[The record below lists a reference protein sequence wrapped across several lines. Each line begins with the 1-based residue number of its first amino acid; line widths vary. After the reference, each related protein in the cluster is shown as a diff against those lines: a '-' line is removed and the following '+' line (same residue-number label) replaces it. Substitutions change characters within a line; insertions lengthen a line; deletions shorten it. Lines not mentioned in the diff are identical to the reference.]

1 MAPGQIGAG
10 QGAAR
15 PVGAGRGVNT
25 GPDAIRRVAV
35 VIPVHNEEQH
45 LERALTAVRAAE
57 ARVAAELPGVAVQVV
72 LVLDS
77 CTDRSLQMAESFS
90 GEDDRWVILPVSYR
104 SVGNSRRA
112 GVDAAL
118 AGAGRTAHAG
128 GTAADQ
134 AMRGVWL
141 ANTDADSC
149 VPEHWLVRQLELA
162 AAGADVVLGTVQPDP
177 SGTHHELLARWHA
190 RHVFSEHHPH
200 VYGANLGLR
209 ASSYLDV
216 GGFPAVDFD
225 EDRTL
230 VDRLRS
236 SGAGIVSTDS
246 TRVLTS
252 GRTAGRAP
260 RGFAAYLLALAQS

>member
-1 MAPGQIGAG
+1 MAPGGIGTG
-10 QGAAR
+10 QGAPR
-15 PVGAGRGVNT
+15 LVGAGRGVGT
-25 GPDAIRRVAV
+25 GQHRIRQVAV
-35 VIPVHNEEQH
+35 VIPVHNEELH
-45 LERALTAVRAAE
+45 LERALAAVCAA
-57 ARVAAELPGVAVQVV
+57 AGRVGAELPGVAVQVV

-77 CTDRSLQMAESFS
+77 CTDQSLQMAETFA
-90 GEDDRWVILPVSYR
+90 GEDDCRRILPVSYR
-104 SVGNSRRA
+104 SVGSSRRA

-118 AGAGRTAHAG
+118 AAAVRTADAG
-128 GTAADQ
+128 GTAADE
-134 AMRGVWL
+134 ALRGVWL

-162 AAGADVVLGTVQPDP
+162 AAGADAVLGTVQPDP
-177 SGTHHELLARWHA
+177 SSTHHELLARWHA
-190 RHVFSEHHPH
+190 RHVFLEHHTH
-200 VYGANLGLR
+200 VYGANLGVR
-209 ASSYLDV
+209 AASYLEV

-236 SGAGIVSTDS
+236 SGAAIVSTDS

-260 RGFAAYLLALAQS
+260 RGFAAYLLALAQP